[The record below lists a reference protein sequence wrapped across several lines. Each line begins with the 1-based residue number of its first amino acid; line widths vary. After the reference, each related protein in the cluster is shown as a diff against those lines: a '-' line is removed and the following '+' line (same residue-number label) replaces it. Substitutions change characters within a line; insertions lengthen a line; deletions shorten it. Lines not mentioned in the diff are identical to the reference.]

1 MYILKFKL
9 HENLTRNKIYDII
22 YIREYIYMY
31 IKIYILNYIY
41 WENLICVK
49 IGRWHIFPLFPIS
62 CSLSLFDIGFLYFYG
77 ST

>member
-1 MYILKFKL
+1 
-9 HENLTRNKIYDII
+9 
-22 YIREYIYMY
+22 MY

-62 CSLSLFDIGFLYFYG
+62 CSLTLFDVGFLYFYG